1 MRIINSSRIGELLDW
16 GTDQLKQAK
25 VPEPALEAQ
34 LLLSQI
40 LRLKK
45 LDLFLK
51 KEKEVAKK
59 DLTCFR
65 KYIVLRRQRIPAS
78 YILKNTQFYGLD
90 LFVDKGALIPRPETE
105 LLVEEIINIVGG
117 RRTAEGRKNIKILE
131 IGVGSGAIVVALAKN
146 LNQAAI
152 TGTDTSAKALR
163 IARKN
168 IKKHKVETH
177 VKLIRGSLFAKLKEK
192 FDYIVSN
199 PPYVK
204 AKDFSLLQPEVGYEP
219 KAALYGGKDGLD
231 FYRKIISQARYY
243 LQPGGL
249 LAFEIGYGQ
258 ARKIRQLLEKEQ
270 LFSSIE
276 IKKDYSGIERIIL
289 AKSHE

>member
-1 MRIINSSRIGELLDW
+1 MNIGSSLDW
-16 GTDQLKQAK
+16 GTDQLARAK

-59 DLTCFR
+59 DLSNYKKFITQRC
-65 KYIVLRRQRIPAS
+65 QRIPTS
-78 YILKNTQFYGLD
+78 YILKNAQFYGLD
-90 LFVDKGALIPRPETE
+90 LFVDKGVLIPRPETE
-105 LLVEEIINIVGG
+105 LLVEEIIKEVSEVRVTNWRV
-117 RRTAEGRKNIKILE
+117 EGRNPRILE

-146 LNQAAI
+146 LNQASI
-152 TGTDTSAKALR
+152 VGTDTSAKALR

-168 IKKHKVETH
+168 IKKHQVETQ
-177 VKLIRGSLFAKLKEK
+177 VKLIRGSLFARLKEK
-192 FDYIVSN
+192 FDFIVSN
-199 PPYVK
+199 PPYVN

-231 FYRKIISQARYY
+231 FYRKIVPQARYY
-243 LQPGGL
+243 LHPGGI

-258 ARKIRQLLEKEQ
+258 GRKVKQLLEKES
-270 LFSSIE
+270 LFRSIE
-276 IKKDYSGIERIIL
+276 IKKDYAGIERIIS
-289 AKSHE
+289 AKSKY